1 MAAPVLTLTDDLI
14 SKLAT
19 ATGYTFTR
27 RVSPFLKR
35 EQIVGGKWIAIAAGD
50 EQAIRARE
58 VDRTTLTIDIAYQE
72 PLPDKTDAQPD
83 PLENKTW
90 FDAAMAK
97 LENVKNQFRGDGDLR
112 QASFAGGFQFATM
125 TNTPIYRPD
134 LMMDFQIFT
143 AVIRFEFTGEI
154 TAT

>member
-1 MAAPVLTLTDDLI
+1 MPAPVLTLTDDLI

-27 RVSPFLKR
+27 RISPFLKR
-35 EQIVGGKWIAIAAGD
+35 EQIIGGKWIAIAAGD
-50 EQAIRARE
+50 EQAIEARE

-72 PLPDKTDAQPD
+72 PLPDKSDLQPD

-90 FDAAMAK
+90 FDAVMAK
-97 LENVKNQFRGDGDLR
+97 IENVKNQFRGDGDLR
-112 QASFAGGFQFATM
+112 QTAYAGGFQFSTM
-125 TNTPIYRPD
+125 TNTPIYHPD